1 MAKHNRAKQQ
11 TLEATL
17 ACPDAILGRPRVR
30 SVIKTPK
37 PKTKHR
43 PEGETTSSSSPPSH
57 AAAPKSSPRVP
68 PSSFM
73 TSSQIGGSAVK
84 RRVVFEDSSSEE
96 SSRGK
101 EPVLPV
107 REANHSEKRRIP
119 GSSSSSRN
127 STPAIDRDS
136 GSEEDDDDKPLVT
149 PKSGNRLSRKRAI
162 VSDDEDEDGQQSRY
176 SSPIKRRRLVRRNA
190 PSGPATTEK
199 DGDGEASP
207 ARARRT
213 RRKPLTAKE
222 KARELLRRKR
232 AGEATEEDGESSQS
246 EEEAPVKAVYDTD
259 SDNPALDEFEDD
271 EEGVLDYEEEKKDK
285 KGKKKKNNRTAT
297 GDDDG
302 DGDSDES
309 MDDFLVDDSDAPLGI
324 PAEVYM
330 DIPLQFTSH
339 SHKPLKE
346 HFRDVVE
353 WLVQFKVNPGFS
365 EKSHELYRMAWRK
378 LDDEVRGLAQSK
390 FASSVW
396 KPDFTKALRAR
407 PYFTNQELVKGNVD
421 DYQTCGACGRS
432 NHPATWVISFSG
444 TPYYKDSSKDTFLEP
459 VEVGSDSDSNSESCD
474 EDEDGNEI
482 PKETKQWFIGVV
494 CNSNAETAHNL
505 MHWKH
510 ALLDWVDTRLHEDG
524 YMSPG
529 KLAERE
535 RMRPKQKYKLVDEIL
550 KRWVDDGI
558 VKALYQDFKG
568 TIEQARNKSTTG
580 RYHR

>member
-1 MAKHNRAKQQ
+1 MAKSDRARQQ

-17 ACPDAILGRPRVR
+17 GRSRVR
-30 SVIKTPK
+30 PVIKTPK
-37 PKTKHR
+37 PKTIHGS
-43 PEGETTSSSSPPSH
+43 GEDANSSSSPVRH
-57 AAAPKSSPRVP
+57 AAAVESSPKVP

-73 TSSQIGGSAVK
+73 ASSQIGGSATK
-84 RRVVFEDSSSEE
+84 RRVLLEDSSSEV
-96 SSRGK
+96 SSRDE

-107 REANHSEKRRIP
+107 RDTKRGKKRQLSD
-119 GSSSSSRN
+119 SSWSGKSSTTTMDQN
-127 STPAIDRDS
+127 N
-136 GSEEDDDDKPLVT
+136 GNEEEDDDDKPLVT

-162 VSDDEDEDGQQSRY
+162 VSDDDDDDDQQPRY
-176 SSPIKRRRLVRRNA
+176 SSPVKRRRLVRRNA
-190 PSGPATTEK
+190 PSSPFTTEN
-199 DGDGEASP
+199 DEDGEPSSM
-207 ARARRT
+207 RTRRT

-232 AGEATEEDGESSQS
+232 AGEAIEENEEPSLS
-246 EEEAPVKAVYDTD
+246 EEEAPMKAVYDTD

-271 EEGVLDYEEEKKDK
+271 EEGVLEFKEEVQKDK
-285 KGKKKKNNRTAT
+285 KGKKKKKKRTAT
-297 GDDDG
+297 GDDG
-302 DGDSDES
+302 DSDSDES
-309 MDDFLVDDSDAPLGI
+309 MDDFLVDDSDEPLGI

-339 SHKPLKE
+339 SHKPLKH

-365 EKSHELYRMAWRK
+365 EKGHELYRMAWRK

-390 FASSVW
+390 FESSAW

-407 PYFTNQELVKGNVD
+407 PYFTNQELVKGNPD
-421 DYQTCGACGRS
+421 NYQTCGACGRS

-444 TPYYKDSSKDTFLEP
+444 TPYYKDSTKDTFLEP
-459 VEVGSDSDSNSESCD
+459 VEGDSDSDSNSGSCD

-482 PKETKQWFIGVV
+482 PKETKKWFIGVV